1 MKGLESFD
9 IIISYGYWLSR
20 ISKIKRIKLKIKECI
35 LSNIVF
41 LICVA
46 VVGGAFVTIQ
56 AQFMG
61 LLDKNIGTI
70 ESVFITYGGGGL
82 CVGLIMLLLRGG
94 NLSAIQTVPLYAL
107 SSGIV
112 GLVIVGSIG
121 FVTPRLGLVP
131 ASTLL
136 VAAQFISAAL
146 IDHFGLLGADIRLLT
161 LSRVFGI
168 GVMMLGIW
176 LVIK

>member
-1 MKGLESFD
+1 
-9 IIISYGYWLSR
+9 
-20 ISKIKRIKLKIKECI
+20 
-35 LSNIVF
+35 LSNTIF
-41 LICVA
+41 LISVA
-46 VVGGAFVTIQ
+46 VVGGVFVTIQ

-61 LLDKNIGTI
+61 LLDKNIGTL
-70 ESVFITYGGGGL
+70 ESVFITYGGGGF
-82 CVGLIMLLLRGG
+82 CIGLIMLLCRGG
-94 NLSAIQTVPLYAL
+94 NLWAFNTVPWYTLL
-107 SSGIV
+107 SGIV

-161 LSRVFGI
+161 PSRICGM
-168 GVMMLGIW
+168 GLMMPAIW
-176 LVIK
+176 LIIR

>member
-1 MKGLESFD
+1 M
-9 IIISYGYWLSR
+9 
-20 ISKIKRIKLKIKECI
+20 
-35 LSNIVF
+35 SNIIF
-41 LICVA
+41 LIAVA
-46 VVGGAFVTIQ
+46 VIGGVFVTIQ

-61 LLDKNIGTI
+61 VLDKNIGTL

-82 CVGLIMLLLRGG
+82 CVGITMLFLRGG
-94 NLSAIQTVPLYAL
+94 NLAAFQAVPLYAL

-131 ASTLL
+131 AATLL

-146 IDHFGLLGADIRLLT
+146 IDHFGLLGADIRLIT
-161 LSRVFGI
+161 PSRLCGM
-168 GVMMLGIW
+168 GVMMVGIW
-176 LVIK
+176 LIIK

>member
-1 MKGLESFD
+1 M
-9 IIISYGYWLSR
+9 
-20 ISKIKRIKLKIKECI
+20 
-35 LSNIVF
+35 SNTIF
-41 LICVA
+41 LAFIA
-46 VVGGAFVTIQ
+46 VIGGIFVTIQ

-61 LLDKNIGTI
+61 VLDKNLGTI

-82 CVGLIMLLLRGG
+82 CVGLIMAALRGG
-94 NLSAIQTVPLYAL
+94 NLAAFQTVPLYAL

-136 VAAQFISAAL
+136 IATQFISAAL

-161 LSRVFGI
+161 PSRLCGM
-168 GVMMLGIW
+168 GVMMVGIW
-176 LVIK
+176 LIIK

>member
-1 MKGLESFD
+1 M
-9 IIISYGYWLSR
+9 
-20 ISKIKRIKLKIKECI
+20 
-35 LSNIVF
+35 SNTIF
-41 LICVA
+41 LISVA
-46 VVGGAFVTIQ
+46 LIGGVFVTIQ

-82 CVGLIMLLLRGG
+82 CIGLIMLLCRGG
-94 NLSAIQTVPLYAL
+94 NLGAFNTVPWHTLL
-107 SSGIV
+107 SGII

-121 FVTPRLGLVP
+121 FATPRLGLVP

-146 IDHFGLLGADIRLLT
+146 IDHFGLLGADVRLLT
-161 LSRVFGI
+161 PSRICGM
-168 GVMMLGIW
+168 GLMMLAIW
-176 LVIK
+176 LIIR

>member
-1 MKGLESFD
+1 
-9 IIISYGYWLSR
+9 
-20 ISKIKRIKLKIKECI
+20 
-35 LSNIVF
+35 
-41 LICVA
+41 
-46 VVGGAFVTIQ
+46 
-56 AQFMG
+56 
-61 LLDKNIGTI
+61 
-70 ESVFITYGGGGL
+70 
-82 CVGLIMLLLRGG
+82 GG
-94 NLSAIQTVPLYAL
+94 NLGSFQTVPLYAL
-107 SSGIV
+107 SSGIA

-161 LSRVFGI
+161 PSRICGM

-176 LVIK
+176 LIIRG